1 MLHDP
6 KIVWDFLPHQC
17 LERSRLACGP
27 AGLTDRKIKVKH
39 EQLQNMLK
47 TGTGD
52 DGTCQR
58 IRMLRINDTGCSP
71 HLSVLGSFVVSKTMG
86 DQRQT
91 IVQFPSAAPRVQLY
105 ALVGRFTT
113 WRINSD
119 ATLSRI
125 LVASR

>member
-1 MLHDP
+1 
-6 KIVWDFLPHQC
+6 
-17 LERSRLACGP
+17 
-27 AGLTDRKIKVKH
+27 
-39 EQLQNMLK
+39 
-47 TGTGD
+47 
-52 DGTCQR
+52 
-58 IRMLRINDTGCSP
+58 
-71 HLSVLGSFVVSKTMG
+71 MG

-91 IVQFPSAAPRVQLY
+91 IVQFPSAPRVQLY